1 MSKLDRR
8 RFMTSAVLGSA
19 AGIVGATALGSVSPE
34 VALAEQHAN
43 VGLGANM
50 YDPNFVEGRIT
61 KISGNLLSVTSSDR
75 SFHRIHVTNGTSVW
89 KLRHTTF
96 SEAEL
101 GDGLYAR
108 GLRLEDGTLAADSV
122 WLNIVNLRTKIVGVG
137 QNSLY
142 LDSGHER
149 LVGNVV
155 RGTTAAVYNSTP
167 AVRDLS
173 MVRVGRHAQV
183 IGAWRPDTDQ
193 VDISTV
199 YTSAA

>member
-1 MSKLDRR
+1 MSRLDRR
-8 RFMTSAVLGSA
+8 RFMTSAVLGGA
-19 AGIVGATALGSVSPE
+19 AGIAGATALGSVSPE
-34 VALAEQHAN
+34 VVLAEQHAN
-43 VGLGANM
+43 ISLGADM

-61 KISGNLLSVTSSDR
+61 RISENLLSVTSSDH
-75 SFHRIHVTNGTSVW
+75 SFHRIHVTNATSVW

-96 SEAEL
+96 DDAEL

-108 GLRLEDGTLAADSV
+108 GLRLDDGTLAADSL
-122 WLNIVNLRTKIVGVG
+122 WLNIVNLRATVVGITR
-137 QNSLY
+137 NSLV
-142 LDSGHER
+142 LDTGGERVVGH
-149 LVGNVV
+149 VV

-183 IGAWRPDTDQ
+183 IGAWIPDTDE
-193 VDISTV
+193 VDISTL